1 MKLLENQDMFE
12 TLWQADPKLA
22 PVDGARKSDH
32 MFLVYFTATWCGY
45 CKRIDLAEVDKAAA
59 AKGLTLWKCEHTI
72 NDFTAGYCNVRG
84 FPTFMAFKPRKVIAE
99 LGSSNTE
106 DICRWIESL

>member
-1 MKLLENQDMFE
+1 MKLLETQDHFE

-32 MFLVYFTATWCGY
+32 MFLVYFTANWCGY
-45 CKRIDLAEVDKAAA
+45 CKRIDLNMVDKVAT

-72 NDFTAGYCNVRG
+72 NDFTSGFCGVRG
-84 FPTFMAFKPRKVIAE
+84 FPTFMAFKPRKVIDQ
-99 LGSSNTE
+99 LQTSSTE
-106 DICRWIESL
+106 EICAWIQSL